1 MAVWAAQNVIF
12 GPSLLLVK
20 RIPHDAE
27 DAQSFANAILSG
39 PKETLLKARKLIT
52 PQIRCYVT

>member
-39 PKETLLKARKLIT
+39 SQGNAFKSEKTHNAAD
-52 PQIRCYVT
+52 